1 MTFFDSLFFP
11 QFVSGLSRAMIL
23 FIMSSGLTLVFGV
36 MRVINFAHGSFYMV
50 AAYLAF
56 TATSLLTGSF
66 GFWAAFI
73 IVPILTC
80 ILGGLVEIF
89 LLRRI
94 YEKEH
99 LLQMLLTFGLV
110 FLFSDLVKMTWGVD
124 LRMVSLPAY
133 MAGSVN
139 LLGHQFPAYHL
150 FIIGLGGAIAVM
162 MWLMLQKTNFGK
174 LVRGAAEHREMVGLL
189 GYPADRLFTIVFM
202 MATFLTG
209 LAGAAI
215 APAVRISLGMDTEI
229 IAECFTVAI
238 VGGLGNVWGCLL
250 GALIAGMIY
259 SFGILVLPK
268 YAMAFIFIL
277 GGIIIVVRPA
287 GLLGKAP
294 QIKI

>member
-1 MTFFDSLFFP
+1 MAFTDSIIFA

-23 FIMSSGLTLVFGV
+23 FIMASGLTLVFGV

-50 AAYLAF
+50 GAYLAY
-56 TATSLLTGSF
+56 TVTQILAGSI

-80 ILGGLVEIF
+80 ILGGAVEVV

-110 FLFSDLVKMTWGVD
+110 FVFSDGVRMIWGVE
-124 LRMVSLPAY
+124 LRMISLPSY
-133 MAGSVN
+133 MAGSVT
-139 LLGHQFPAYHL
+139 LLGDQFPAYHL
-150 FIIGLGGAIAVM
+150 FILGLGVAIALA
-162 MWLMLQKTNFGK
+162 MWILLNRTNFGK

-189 GYPADRLFTIVFM
+189 GYPANRLFTIVFM
-202 MATFLTG
+202 MATFLVG

-215 APAVRISLGMDTEI
+215 APAVRISLGMDTEV

-238 VGGLGNVWGCLL
+238 IGGLGNVWGALL
-250 GALIAGMIY
+250 GALIAGMVY

-277 GGIIIVVRPA
+277 GGIVIVLRPN
-287 GLLGKAP
+287 GLLGKTS
-294 QIKI
+294 QTKV

>member
-1 MTFFDSLFFP
+1 
-11 QFVSGLSRAMIL
+11 MI
-23 FIMSSGLTLVFGV
+23 
-36 MRVINFAHGSFYMV
+36 
-50 AAYLAF
+50 
-56 TATSLLTGSF
+56 
-66 GFWAAFI
+66 
-73 IVPILTC
+73 
-80 ILGGLVEIF
+80 GGLVEIF

-124 LRMVSLPAY
+124 LRMVSLPSY
-133 MAGSVN
+133 LAGSVN

-150 FIIGLGGAIAVM
+150 FIIGLGGVIAVM
-162 MWLMLQKTNFGK
+162 MWLMLHKTSFGK

-189 GYPADRLFTIVFM
+189 GYPADRLFTVVFM

-238 VGGLGNVWGCLL
+238 VGGLGNVWGALL

-268 YAMAFIFIL
+268 YAMAFIFVL
-277 GGIIIVVRPA
+277 GGIIIVVRPN
-287 GLLGKAP
+287 GLLGKAS
-294 QIKI
+294 QIKV

>member
-1 MTFFDSLFFP
+1 MTFSDSMLFA

-23 FIMSSGLTLVFGV
+23 FIMASGLTLVFGV

-50 AAYLAF
+50 GAYLAY
-56 TATSLLTGSF
+56 TVTQMLAGPI

-73 IVPILTC
+73 IVPILIC
-80 ILGGLVEIF
+80 ILGGVVEVV

-110 FLFSDLVKMTWGVD
+110 FVFSDAVRMVWGVE
-124 LRMVSLPAY
+124 LRMVSLPPY
-133 MAGSVN
+133 MAGTAN
-139 LLGHQFPAYHL
+139 LLGHQFPSYHL
-150 FIIGLGGAIAVM
+150 FILGLGVAIAVS
-162 MWLMLQKTNFGK
+162 MWLMLNRTNFGK
-174 LVRGAAEHREMVGLL
+174 LIRGAAEHREMVELL
-189 GYPADRLFTIVFM
+189 GYPANRLFTIVFM
-202 MATFLTG
+202 MATFLVG

-229 IAECFTVAI
+229 IAECFTIAI
-238 VGGLGNVWGCLL
+238 IGGLGNVWGALL
-250 GALIAGMIY
+250 GALVAGMIY

-277 GGIIIVVRPA
+277 GGIVIVLRPN
-287 GLLGKAP
+287 GILGKTS
-294 QIKI
+294 QIKV

>member
-1 MTFFDSLFFP
+1 
-11 QFVSGLSRAMIL
+11 VG
-23 FIMSSGLTLVFGV
+23 
-36 MRVINFAHGSFYMV
+36 
-50 AAYLAF
+50 AYLAY
-56 TATSLLTGSF
+56 TVTQMLAGPI
-66 GFWAAFI
+66 GFWAAFV

-80 ILGGLVEIF
+80 ILGGVVEVV

-110 FLFSDLVKMTWGVD
+110 FVFSDAVRMIWGVE
-124 LRMVSLPAY
+124 LRMVSLPSY

-139 LLGHQFPAYHL
+139 LFGHQFPAYHI
-150 FIIGLGGAIAVM
+150 FIVGLGAAMAVA
-162 MWLMLQKTNFGK
+162 MWVMLNRTNFGK

-189 GYPADRLFTIVFM
+189 GYPANRLFTIVFM
-202 MATFLTG
+202 MATFLVG

-238 VGGLGNVWGCLL
+238 IGGLGNVWGALL
-250 GALIAGMIY
+250 GALIAGMVY

-277 GGIIIVVRPA
+277 GGIVIVLRPN
-287 GLLGKAP
+287 GLLGKTS
-294 QIKI
+294 QVKV

>member
-1 MTFFDSLFFP
+1 MTFSDSMLFA

-23 FIMSSGLTLVFGV
+23 FIMASGLTLVFGV

-50 AAYLAF
+50 GAYLAY
-56 TATSLLTGSF
+56 TVTQMLAGPI

-80 ILGGLVEIF
+80 ILGGVVEVV

-110 FLFSDLVKMTWGVD
+110 FVFSDAVRMVWGVE
-124 LRMVSLPAY
+124 LRMVSLPPY
-133 MAGSVN
+133 MAGTAT
-139 LLGHQFPAYHL
+139 LLGHQFPSYHL
-150 FIIGLGGAIAVM
+150 FILGLGAAIAVS
-162 MWLMLQKTNFGK
+162 MWLMLNRTNFGK
-174 LVRGAAEHREMVGLL
+174 LIRGAAEHREMVGLL
-189 GYPADRLFTIVFM
+189 GYPANRLFTIVFM
-202 MATFLTG
+202 MATFLVG

-229 IAECFTVAI
+229 IAECFTIAI
-238 VGGLGNVWGCLL
+238 IGGLGNVWGALL
-250 GALIAGMIY
+250 GALVAGMIY

-277 GGIIIVVRPA
+277 GGIVIVLRPN
-287 GLLGKAP
+287 GILGKTS
-294 QIKI
+294 QIKV

>member
-1 MTFFDSLFFP
+1 MTAFDSLLFA

-23 FIMSSGLTLVFGV
+23 FIMASGLTLVFGV
-36 MRVINFAHGSFYMV
+36 ARVINFAHGSFYMV
-50 AAYLAF
+50 GAYLAY
-56 TATSLLTGSF
+56 TSTFLLAGPF
-66 GFWAAFI
+66 GFWAAFL
-73 IVPILTC
+73 IVPILTS
-80 ILGGLVEIF
+80 ILGGVVEVA

-110 FLFSDLVKMTWGVD
+110 FVFSDAVRMIWGVD
-124 LRMVSLPAY
+124 LRMVSLPSY

-150 FIIGLGGAIAVM
+150 FIISLGGAIAIV
-162 MWLMLQKTNFGK
+162 MWLMLNRTKFGK
-174 LVRGAAEHREMVGLL
+174 LIRGAAEHREMVGLL
-189 GYPADRLFTIVFM
+189 GYPANRLFTIVFM
-202 MATFLTG
+202 MATFLGG

-238 VGGLGNVWGCLL
+238 IGGLGNVWGALL
-250 GALIAGMIY
+250 GALIAGMMY
-259 SFGILVLPK
+259 SFGILVLPN

-277 GGIIIVVRPA
+277 GGIIIVVRPN
-287 GLLGKAP
+287 GLLGKSS
-294 QIKI
+294 QIKV

>member
-1 MTFFDSLFFP
+1 MTFSDSLLFA

-56 TATSLLTGSF
+56 TVTNLLAGPL

-80 ILGGLVEIF
+80 MIGGLVEIF

-124 LRMVSLPAY
+124 LRMVSLPSY
-133 MAGSVN
+133 LAGSVN

-150 FIIGLGGAIAVM
+150 FIIGLGGVIAVM
-162 MWLMLQKTNFGK
+162 MWLMLHKTSFGK

-189 GYPADRLFTIVFM
+189 GYPADRLFTVVFM

-238 VGGLGNVWGCLL
+238 VGGLGNVWGALL

-277 GGIIIVVRPA
+277 GGIIIVVRPN
-287 GLLGKAP
+287 GLLGKAS
-294 QIKI
+294 QVKV

>member
-1 MTFFDSLFFP
+1 MGIPDSILFA

-23 FIMSSGLTLVFGV
+23 FVLSSGLTLVFGV

-56 TATSLLTGSF
+56 TATYFLSGSF
-66 GFWAAFI
+66 GFWASFV
-73 IVPILTC
+73 IVPVLTC
-80 ILGGLVEIF
+80 MLGGVVEVL

-110 FLFSDLVKMTWGVD
+110 FVFSDLVKMVWGVE
-124 LRMVSLPAY
+124 LRMVSLPSY
-133 MAGSVN
+133 MAGFVT
-139 LLGHQFPAYHL
+139 LLGHQFPVYHL
-150 FIIGLGGAIAVM
+150 FIIALGGAIALA
-162 MWLMLQKTNFGK
+162 MWLVLKRTRFGK
-174 LVRGAAEHREMVGLL
+174 LIRGAAEHREMVGLL
-189 GYPADRLFTIVFM
+189 GYPANRLFTIVFM
-202 MATFLTG
+202 MATFLVG

-238 VGGLGNVWGCLL
+238 IGGLGNVWGALL

-277 GGIIIVVRPA
+277 GGIVIVLRPN
-287 GLLGKAP
+287 GLLGKTS
-294 QIKI
+294 QVKV